1 MTGLIY
7 KEWRQNRLYIIL
19 TAVCGVLAVLV
30 PVPMAMLNN
39 ISEGLLPLAGE
50 QCTVVRVVGLLL
62 GFLGTGALQNLAVR
76 GDDRKAWSVFI
87 ASSPEGTDGFL
98 RIKYEMI
105 FAMSVLTVA
114 FCLLSEQLLG
124 AVVFDVTGKE
134 LPSLSGVYMTMV
146 FLQLLLRA
154 IDLPFIIRFGDK
166 RGGMIKMIAI
176 VLLFIAL
183 TVVIMI
189 NPGDIVVK
197 LANWIENGFDG
208 DIVPFVIG
216 VFPFA
221 AIGAYFLSY
230 RISCRIYMKG
240 AEQYD
245 K

>member
-19 TAVCGVLAVLV
+19 TAFCGVAAGFI
-30 PVPMAMLNN
+30 PIPMILLDGKGLQSL
-39 ISEGLLPLAGE
+39 SEEHGMI
-50 QCTVVRVVGLLL
+50 VRAIALLL

-87 ASSPEGTDGFL
+87 ASSPEGADGFL

-124 AVVFDVTGKE
+124 AVMFDVTGKA
-134 LPSLSGVYMTMV
+134 LPSLSGVYMTLV

-154 IDLPFIIRFGDK
+154 TDLPFIIRFGDK

-189 NPGDIVVK
+189 NPGDMAVK
-197 LANWIENGFDG
+197 LANWIESGFDG
-208 DIVPFVIG
+208 DVVSFVIG
-216 VFPFA
+216 IFPFA

>member
-19 TAVCGVLAVLV
+19 TAVCGAAAVFIPIPLIL
-30 PVPMAMLNN
+30 PGGD
-39 ISEGLLPLAGE
+39 GLQALAGE
-50 QCTVVRVVGLLL
+50 RGMIVRVVALLL
-62 GFLGTGALQNLAVR
+62 GFLGVGALQSLALR
-76 GDDRKAWSVFI
+76 GDERKGWGVFI
-87 ASSPEGTDGFL
+87 ASSPETEKGFL

-105 FAMSVLTVA
+105 FAMSVVTMSA
-114 FCLLSEQLLG
+114 CLFFEQLLG
-124 AVVFDVTGKE
+124 AIVFDVTGKE
-134 LPSLSGVYMTMV
+134 LTDISGVYMTLV

-189 NPGDIVVK
+189 NPDDMVVK
-197 LANWIENGFDG
+197 LANWIESGFDG

-216 VFPFA
+216 IFPFA

>member
-19 TAVCGVLAVLV
+19 TAVCGAAAGFI
-30 PVPMAMLNN
+30 PIPMILLDSKGLQPL
-39 ISEGLLPLAGE
+39 SEEHGII
-50 QCTVVRVVGLLL
+50 VRVAALLL
-62 GFLGTGALQNLAVR
+62 GFLSAGALQNLALR

-87 ASSPEGTDGFL
+87 ASSPVDTDGFL

-105 FAMSVLTVA
+105 FAMSVLTVS

-124 AVVFDVTGKE
+124 AVVFDVAGKT
-134 LPSLSGVYMTMV
+134 LPGLSGVYTTLV

-154 IDLPFIIRFGDK
+154 VDLPFIIRFGDK

-189 NPGDIVVK
+189 NPGNVVVK

-208 DIVPFVIG
+208 NIVPFVIG
-216 VFPFA
+216 IFPFA

>member
-19 TAVCGVLAVLV
+19 TAVCGVAADFI
-30 PVPMAMLNN
+30 PIPMILLDGKGLQPL
-39 ISEGLLPLAGE
+39 SEE
-50 QCTVVRVVGLLL
+50 QGVIVRIIALLL

-87 ASSPEGTDGFL
+87 ASSPELAEGFL

-105 FAMSVLTVA
+105 FAMSVVTMST
-114 FCLLSEQLLG
+114 CLFFEQLLG
-124 AVVFDVTGKE
+124 AIVFDVTGKE
-134 LPSLSGVYMTMV
+134 LTDISGVYITLV

-166 RGGMIKMIAI
+166 RGGMIKMFAI

-216 VFPFA
+216 IFPFA
-221 AIGAYFLSY
+221 VIGTYFLSY

>member
-19 TAVCGVLAVLV
+19 TAVCGVLAILV
-30 PVPMAMLNN
+30 PIPMILLDGK
-39 ISEGLLPLAGE
+39 GLQPLAGE
-50 QCTVVRVVGLLL
+50 QGMIVRAVTLLL
-62 GFLGTGALQNLAVR
+62 GFFGTGALQNLALR

-87 ASSPEGTDGFL
+87 VSSPELAEGFL
-98 RIKYEMI
+98 RIKYEML
-105 FAMSVLTVA
+105 FAMSVVMMSA
-114 FCLLSEQLLG
+114 CLFFEQLLS
-124 AVVFDVTGKE
+124 AIVFDVTGKE
-134 LPSLSGVYMTMV
+134 LTNISGMYMTLV

-189 NPGDIVVK
+189 NPDDMVVK
-197 LANWIENGFDG
+197 LDNWIENGFDG
-208 DIVPFVIG
+208 DIFPFVIG
-216 VFPFA
+216 IFPFA

>member
-30 PVPMAMLNN
+30 PIPMTMLNGD
-39 ISEGLLPLAGE
+39 GLQALAGK
-50 QCTVVRVVGLLL
+50 QGTVVRVVGLLL

-87 ASSPEGTDGFL
+87 ASSPEGADGFL

-105 FAMSVLTVA
+105 FAMSVVTMSA
-114 FCLLSEQLLG
+114 CLLFEQLLG
-124 AVVFDVTGKE
+124 AIVFDVTGKE
-134 LPSLSGVYMTMV
+134 LADISGVYMTLV
-146 FLQLLLRA
+146 FLQLFLRA
-154 IDLPFIIRFGDK
+154 TDLPFIIRFGDK
-166 RGGMIKMIAI
+166 RGGMIKMITI
-176 VLLFIAL
+176 VVLFIAL

-189 NPGDIVVK
+189 NPGDMIVR

-208 DIVPFVIG
+208 DIAPFVISI
-216 VFPFA
+216 FPFA

>member
-19 TAVCGVLAVLV
+19 TAVCGMAAVFIPIPMIMLDGKGLSALA
-30 PVPMAMLNN
+30 
-39 ISEGLLPLAGE
+39 EE
-50 QCTVVRVVGLLL
+50 QGVIVRVIALLL
-62 GFLGTGALQNLAVR
+62 GFLSAGALQNLALR
-76 GDDRKAWSVFI
+76 GDDRKEWRIFI
-87 ASSPEGTDGFL
+87 VSSPETAEGFL

-105 FAMSVLTVA
+105 FAMSVIAVSA
-114 FCLLSEQLLG
+114 IVFFDQLLG
-124 AVVFDVTGKE
+124 AAVLDAAGKA
-134 LPSLSGVYMTMV
+134 LPDISGVY
-146 FLQLLLRA
+146 LALAYIQIALRA

-166 RGGMIKMIAI
+166 RGGMIKMITI

-189 NPGDIVVK
+189 NPGNMAVE
-197 LANWIENGFDG
+197 LANWIESGFDG
-208 DIVPFVIG
+208 DIVPLVIG
-216 VFPFA
+216 IFPFA

>member
-19 TAVCGVLAVLV
+19 TAVCGVAAGFIPIPMILLDGKGLQPLLEEHGTIVRAV
-30 PVPMAMLNN
+30 A
-39 ISEGLLPLAGE
+39 
-50 QCTVVRVVGLLL
+50 LLL
-62 GFLGTGALQNLAVR
+62 GFLGAGALQNLAVR

-87 ASSPEGTDGFL
+87 ASSPELAEGFL
-98 RIKYEMI
+98 RIKYEML
-105 FAMSVLTVA
+105 FAMSVVTMSA
-114 FCLLSEQLLG
+114 CLFFEQLLG
-124 AVVFDVTGKE
+124 AIVFDVTGKE
-134 LPSLSGVYMTMV
+134 LTGISGVYMILV

-166 RGGMIKMIAI
+166 RGGMIKIITI

-189 NPGDIVVK
+189 NPGDMAVK
-197 LANWIENGFDG
+197 LANWIESSFDG
-208 DIVPFVIG
+208 DIVQFVIG

>member
-7 KEWRQNRLYIIL
+7 KEWRQNRFYIIL
-19 TAVCGVLAVLV
+19 TAVCGVAAGFI
-30 PVPMAMLNN
+30 PIPMILLDGK
-39 ISEGLLPLAGE
+39 GLQPLLEEHGVIVR
-50 QCTVVRVVGLLL
+50 TVALLL

-87 ASSPEGTDGFL
+87 ASSPELADGFL

-105 FAMSVLTVA
+105 FAMSVVMMSA
-114 FCLLSEQLLG
+114 CLFFEQLLG
-124 AVVFDVTGKE
+124 AIVFDITGKE
-134 LPSLSGVYMTMV
+134 LTGISGVYMTLV

-166 RGGMIKMIAI
+166 RGGMIKMFAI
-176 VLLFIAL
+176 VVLFIAL

-189 NPGDIVVK
+189 NPGYMVVK
-197 LANWIENGFDG
+197 LANQIENGFDG

-216 VFPFA
+216 IFPFA

>member
-19 TAVCGVLAVLV
+19 TAVCGVLAVFV

-50 QCTVVRVVGLLL
+50 QGTVVRVVGLLL

-114 FCLLSEQLLG
+114 FSLLSEQLLG
-124 AVVFDVTGKE
+124 AVVFDVTGKA

-146 FLQLLLRA
+146 FFQLLLRA
-154 IDLPFIIRFGDK
+154 TDLPFIIRFGDK

-189 NPGDIVVK
+189 NPSDIVVK
-197 LANWIENGFDG
+197 LANWIERGFDG
-208 DIVPFVIG
+208 DIV
-216 VFPFA
+216 PFA

>member
-19 TAVCGVLAVLV
+19 TAVCGVTAGFI
-30 PVPMAMLNN
+30 PIPMILLDGK
-39 ISEGLLPLAGE
+39 GLQPLLEE
-50 QCTVVRVVGLLL
+50 QGVIVRVVALLL

-87 ASSPEGTDGFL
+87 ASSPELAEGFL

-105 FAMSVLTVA
+105 FAMSVVMMSA
-114 FCLLSEQLLG
+114 CLFFEQLLG
-124 AVVFDVTGKE
+124 AIVFDVTGKE
-134 LPSLSGVYMTMV
+134 LTGISGVYMILV

-154 IDLPFIIRFGDK
+154 IDLPFIVRFGDK
-166 RGGMIKMIAI
+166 RGGMIKMISI

-197 LANWIENGFDG
+197 LANWIESGFDG

>member
-30 PVPMAMLNN
+30 PVPMAMLSN

-50 QCTVVRVVGLLL
+50 QGTVVRVVGVLL

-87 ASSPEGTDGFL
+87 ASSPELAEGFL
-98 RIKYEMI
+98 RIKYEML
-105 FAMSVLTVA
+105 FAMSVVMMSA
-114 FCLLSEQLLG
+114 CLFFEQLLG
-124 AVVFDVTGKE
+124 SIVFDVTGKE
-134 LPSLSGVYMTMV
+134 LTDISGVYMTLV

-166 RGGMIKMIAI
+166 RGGMIKIITI

-183 TVVIMI
+183 IVVIMI
-189 NPGDIVVK
+189 NPRDIVVK
-197 LANWIENGFDG
+197 LANWIESGFDG

-216 VFPFA
+216 IFPFA

>member
-7 KEWRQNRLYIIL
+7 KEWRQNWMYIIL
-19 TAVCGVLAVLV
+19 TAVCGVAAGFIPIPMILLDGKGLQSLSEEQGMIVRAV
-30 PVPMAMLNN
+30 A
-39 ISEGLLPLAGE
+39 
-50 QCTVVRVVGLLL
+50 LLL

-87 ASSPEGTDGFL
+87 ASSPEGADGFL

-105 FAMSVLTVA
+105 FAMSVLTMS

-124 AVVFDVTGKE
+124 AVVFDVTGKA
-134 LPSLSGVYMTMV
+134 LPSLSGVYMKLV

-154 IDLPFIIRFGDK
+154 TDLPFIIRFGDK
-166 RGGMIKMIAI
+166 RGGMIKMITI

-189 NPGDIVVK
+189 NPGDMVVK
-197 LANWIENGFDG
+197 LANWIESGFDG
-208 DIVPFVIG
+208 DIVPFVISI
-216 VFPFA
+216 FPFA